1 MKISIF
7 AEKGMILTDGK
18 EYNDAFS
25 LAKDRSPDEYT
36 EITIEEYEKRMAEQ
50 EKVLEEVDS

>member
-7 AEKGMILTDGK
+7 AEEGMILTDGK

-25 LAKDRSPDEYT
+25 LAKDRSPDEYS
-36 EITIEEYEKRMAEQ
+36 EITVEEYEKI
-50 EKVLEEVDS
+50 LEEKELDI